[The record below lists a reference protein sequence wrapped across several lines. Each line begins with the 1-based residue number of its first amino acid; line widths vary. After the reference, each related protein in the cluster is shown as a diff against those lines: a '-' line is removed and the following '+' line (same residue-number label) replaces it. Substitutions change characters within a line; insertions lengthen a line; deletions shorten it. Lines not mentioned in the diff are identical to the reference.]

1 MTNGKVLAL
10 YMTIPDL
17 MRAGHRMKCDD
28 FECDPDGII
37 GDMKYET
44 TQDKVMVLTCQKSYD
59 IAQEAGIIV
68 DQGVLLENIHVD
80 VDLYHLKV
88 GSVIEIGDTLLE
100 VTGICGSYGYL
111 MALAPELPELLEGK
125 RGFFV
130 RPLEHG
136 KISVGDE
143 VKVDKEA

>member
-17 MRAGHRMKCDD
+17 MKAGHRMKCED

-44 TQDKVMVLTCQKSYD
+44 TQERVMVLVCQKSYD

-68 DQGVLLENIHVD
+68 DYGVLLENIHVD
-80 VDLYHLKV
+80 IDLYELKV
-88 GSVIEIGDTLLE
+88 GSVVEIGEAVLE
-100 VTGICGSYGYL
+100 ITGVCGSYGYL
-111 MALAPELPELLEGK
+111 MALSPELPELLEEK

-130 RPLEHG
+130 RPLDHG
-136 KISVGDE
+136 KICVGDE
-143 VKVDKEA
+143 VSVAKKA